1 MYDILNNLFMV
12 KIFPAQKKWLFIGQ
26 NHNVYAY
33 CVLKQFRYTL
43 FCVFMSS
50 QGPLYE
56 FKEITDFSL
65 KKLILGSFFP
75 WVYPLYCVFMN
86 IITFASEVYS
96 NWISSL
102 PTSHNMVFC
111 FTCIASLEDKE
122 GYAKQ
127 FYRKWK
133 LTATYR
139 E

>member
-1 MYDILNNLFMV
+1 MV

-65 KKLILGSFFP
+65 KKLILGSFFTMGLSFILC
-75 WVYPLYCVFMN
+75 LYEYYN
-86 IITFASEVYS
+86 I
-96 NWISSL
+96 
-102 PTSHNMVFC
+102 C
-111 FTCIASLEDKE
+111 F
-122 GYAKQ
+122 
-127 FYRKWK
+127 
-133 LTATYR
+133 
-139 E
+139 

>member
-1 MYDILNNLFMV
+1 MV

-43 FCVFMSS
+43 LCVFMSS

-96 NWISSL
+96 N
-102 PTSHNMVFC
+102 
-111 FTCIASLEDKE
+111 
-122 GYAKQ
+122 
-127 FYRKWK
+127 
-133 LTATYR
+133 
-139 E
+139 